1 MKWGLKRVPFPFS
14 FAAVRFA
21 TVAALL
27 RVDMKIKVLFFASC
41 RDAVGHRSCDWE
53 IEEGYRVADLQ
64 RELVA
69 AYPQLAAVQ
78 QVLSIAVNAEYAG
91 HHTALKAGDEVA
103 LIPPVSGG

>member
-1 MKWGLKRVPFPFS
+1 MGPSKGPIS
-14 FAAVRFA
+14 FFFRRGRLYK
-21 TVAALL
+21 VAALL
-27 RVDMKIKVLFFASC
+27 RLDMKIKVLFFASC
-41 RDAVGHRSCDWE
+41 RDAVGRRSCDWE
-53 IEEGYRVADLQ
+53 IAEGCRVADLQ

-91 HHTALKAGDEVA
+91 SHTVLKAGDEVA

>member
-1 MKWGLKRVPFPFS
+1 
-14 FAAVRFA
+14 
-21 TVAALL
+21 
-27 RVDMKIKVLFFASC
+27 MKIKVLFFASC

-53 IEEGYRVADLQ
+53 IAEGCRVADLQ

-78 QVLSIAVNAEYAG
+78 QVLSIAVNSEYAG
-91 HHTALKAGDEVA
+91 SHTALQAGDEVA

>member
-1 MKWGLKRVPFPFS
+1 MRGPISFFS
-14 FAAVRFA
+14 CGP
-21 TVAALL
+21 L
-27 RVDMKIKVLFFASC
+27 RKCLAMKIKVLFFASC
-41 RDAVGHRSCDWE
+41 RDAVGHKSCEWE
-53 IEEGYRVADLQ
+53 IAEGYRVADLQ

-91 HHTALKAGDEVA
+91 SHTALKAGDEVA